1 MAQHRPRAA
10 IATLWELLEQLDADL
25 QRFIV
30 DLAGGWAAKQL
41 RAASRAAR
49 ALVNSRVERVR
60 LSAADLVDLPLRL
73 HERFP
78 LLARLRLAPGAD
90 GGLGPHA
97 FADFAVAELAPLTT
111 LVELDLSACTS
122 LGGAAAAEALRDC
135 CPQLEGLDLGKT
147 GAGPS

>member
-10 IATLWELLEQLDADL
+10 IAPLWELLEQLDADL
-25 QRFIV
+25 QRAIV

-60 LSAADLVDLPLRL
+60 LSAADLVHLPLRL

-78 LLARLRLAPGAD
+78 RLASLELAPGAD
-90 GGLGPHA
+90 GGPEPEA
-97 FADFAVAELAPLTT
+97 FADFAAAELAPLTT
-111 LVELDLSACTS
+111 LLGLDLSACES
-122 LGGAAAAEALRDC
+122 LGDTAAAEALRDC
-135 CPQLEGLDLGKT
+135 CPQLWELDLEGT
-147 GAGPS
+147 GAG